1 VIGVKLVLATKN
13 EGKVK
18 ELTKLLAEQD
28 IEVLSLADF
37 PEIEEIVEN
46 GETFKENAVIKA
58 TEVCMQTGLITLA
71 DDSGLEV
78 DCLEGLPGVY
88 SARFAGEEKDDSAN
102 NKKLL
107 ELLAGVPAE
116 QRKARFKCVVAV
128 ADIDCFVY
136 IAEGTCA
143 GIIAEE
149 QRGDGGFGY
158 DPLFYLPEYDKTF
171 AELDLE
177 TKNKISHR
185 ARAFAGVLDILSD
198 LKKMMEDFEE

>member
-1 VIGVKLVLATKN
+1 VKLVLATKN
-13 EGKVK
+13 EGKVR
-18 ELTKLLAEQD
+18 EMTKLLAEQD

-37 PEIEEIVEN
+37 PEIEEIVED
-46 GETFKENAVIKA
+46 GETFRENAVIKA
-58 TEVCMQTGLITLA
+58 TEVCMQTGLTTLA

-78 DCLEGLPGVY
+78 DYLEGLPGVY

-107 ELLAGVPAE
+107 ELLDGVPEE
-116 QRKARFKCVVAV
+116 QRTARFKCVIAV

-136 IAEGTCA
+136 IAEGTCT
-143 GIIAEE
+143 GIIAQE

-158 DPLFYLPEYDKTF
+158 DPLFYLPEHGKTF
-171 AELDLE
+171 AEIDLE

-185 ARAFAGVLDILSD
+185 ARALAGVLDILSD
-198 LKKMMEDFEE
+198 LKKMMEEDEE

>member
-1 VIGVKLVLATKN
+1 MKLVLATKN

-46 GETFKENAVIKA
+46 GVTFKENAMIKA

-78 DCLEGLPGVY
+78 DYLEGLPGVY

-107 ELLAGVPAE
+107 ELLAGVPVE
-116 QRKARFKCVVAV
+116 QRTARFKCVVAV

>member
-1 VIGVKLVLATKN
+1 MKLVLATKN
-13 EGKVK
+13 EGKVR
-18 ELTKLLAEQD
+18 EMTKLLAEQD

-37 PEIEEIVEN
+37 PEIEEIVED
-46 GETFKENAVIKA
+46 GETFRENAVIKA
-58 TEVCMQTGLITLA
+58 TEVCMQTGLTTLA
-71 DDSGLEV
+71 DDSGLVV
-78 DCLEGLPGVY
+78 DYLDGLPGVY

-107 ELLAGVPAE
+107 ELLNGVPLE
-116 QRKARFKCVVAV
+116 QRTARFKCVVAV

-177 TKNKISHR
+177 TKSKISHR

>member
-1 VIGVKLVLATKN
+1 MKLVLATKN

-107 ELLAGVPAE
+107 ELLAGVPVE
-116 QRKARFKCVVAV
+116 QRTARFKCVVAV

-149 QRGDGGFGY
+149 PRGDGGFGY